1 MIDVLSWIWIAV
13 ATYGCGLALGR
24 LTIGRTKPEM
34 TEPGARGRAW
44 YLCSFLTSIAL
55 AVLLLTGGWQ
65 PGRWLVTI
73 AFVVI
78 LVSLRIVPTGGASV
92 NGHDPLTGGAADS
105 PPCTSAGLQGWSA
118 LPGPSCALF
127 GPMLAVTTA
136 TMTAPT

>member
-1 MIDVLSWIWIAV
+1 VIGAYRAKPPHRGFLATADQPGGDVIDVLSWIWIAV

-78 LVSLRIVPTGGASV
+78 LVRLTRFGLCLR
-92 NGHDPLTGGAADS
+92 AARRS
-105 PPCTSAGLQGWSA
+105 TVMIL
-118 LPGPSCALF
+118 
-127 GPMLAVTTA
+127 
-136 TMTAPT
+136 